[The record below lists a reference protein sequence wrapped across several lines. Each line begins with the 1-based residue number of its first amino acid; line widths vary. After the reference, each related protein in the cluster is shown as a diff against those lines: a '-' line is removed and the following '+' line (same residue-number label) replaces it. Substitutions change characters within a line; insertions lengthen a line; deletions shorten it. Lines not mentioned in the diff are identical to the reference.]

1 MRRLYRETTETQVV
15 SLQNRVDALER
26 RFPNPRVCCEMP
38 HVRCTGSTFTAN
50 DGSYYGL
57 AQLVGADP
65 SAFGV
70 ASQIVV
76 WDDPG
81 DGSGYF
87 YIKTDGGSSP
97 GVVQTYSGP
106 ASDGFGDQTLLMGY
120 EAGVKFSGTL
130 SGAGKAQLYL
140 GQGVGGSAVS
150 QHVTYSDAT
159 FLSYSSPV
167 LRLSGELSFTFSAFD
182 PATVN
187 ISPRWSPILLV
198 EGANW
203 AVNSTWFDWTVLSA
217 LDDDTSN
224 SWP

>member
-1 MRRLYRETTETQVV
+1 
-15 SLQNRVDALER
+15 
-26 RFPNPRVCCEMP
+26 MP
-38 HVRCTGSTFTAN
+38 HVRCVGTDFTAT
-50 DGSYYGL
+50 DGAYYGL

-70 ASQIVV
+70 ADQIIV

-106 ASDGFGDQTLLMGY
+106 ASDGFGDQTLLIGY
-120 EAGVKFSGTL
+120 EAGVKFDGPL
-130 SGAGKAQLYL
+130 VAGKAQLYL
-140 GQGVGGSAVS
+140 GQGVGGSAVDE
-150 QHVTYSDAT
+150 HR
-159 FLSYSSPV
+159 SYAEPNMMSYLEPV

-198 EGANW
+198 EGDDW
-203 AVNSTWFDWTVLSA
+203 AVLETWFDWTVLSS

>member
-1 MRRLYRETTETQVV
+1 MRKLGRTSLYTRSRTLDDRV
-15 SLQNRVDALER
+15 SSLER
-26 RFPNPRVCCEMP
+26 RFTPPDICCQLP
-38 HVRCTGSTFTAN
+38 HVRCNGSSFTAN
-50 DGSYYGL
+50 NGSYYGL

-70 ASQIVV
+70 AASIVV
-76 WDDPG
+76 WDDLG

-106 ASDGFGDQTLLMGY
+106 ASDGYGDQTLLMGY

-167 LRLSGELSFTFSAFD
+167 LRLSGELSFAFSAFD

-217 LDDDTSN
+217 LDDDTAVFF
-224 SWP
+224 P